1 MHLTHLS
8 LKNFRN
14 YTSAEL
20 TLGPGLTVFRGAN
33 AQGKSNLLEA
43 VAMLALTKS
52 TRAEQERDVVRLAS
66 LEDTPYTRVS
76 GVAERRDGGPVEVQI
91 DMAMAPVDR
100 RDALVFQKR
109 VRVDGVP
116 KPAGQAVG
124 AIAAVLF
131 SADDLTIVTG
141 SPSVRRRYLD
151 VLLSLAD
158 RGYLRALQ
166 GYQRVITQRNQL
178 LRRIRDGLARTPE
191 LDYWDGELCRLGAQ
205 VTARRRDA
213 VASLAPEAASAYA
226 AMAPGDG
233 PFQAAYAPSIDH
245 GGPAEEAAAHAM
257 GLLAERRG
265 REVQMAQ
272 SLVGPHRDDLLL
284 TVGGLDVGQFGSRGQ
299 VRTAALSL
307 RLAEAGYLHAVL
319 GEEPV
324 LLLDDVLSE
333 LDGQRRQ
340 HVLEA
345 ACRAEQSLVTVV
357 EGEEPPGLHEAV
369 ATYVVEAGALRR
381 EG

>member
-1 MHLTHLS
+1 MHLTHLA

-14 YTSAEL
+14 YAEAGL

-66 LEDTPYTRVS
+66 LDDTPYTRVS
-76 GVAERRDGGPVEVQI
+76 GTAARRDGQAVEIQI
-91 DMAMAPVDR
+91 DMALAPGDR
-100 RDALVFQKR
+100 GNLVFQKR

-116 KPAGQAVG
+116 KSAGQAVG
-124 AIAAVLF
+124 VVAAVLF
-131 SADDLTIVTG
+131 SADDLDIVTG
-141 SPSVRRRYLD
+141 SPANRRRYLD
-151 VLLSLAD
+151 VLLSQAN

-166 GYQRVITQRNQL
+166 GYQRVMTQRNQL
-178 LRRIRDGLARTPE
+178 LRRIREGLARVPE

-205 VTARRRDA
+205 VTVWRREA
-213 VASLAPEAASAYA
+213 AAALAPLSAEAYR
-226 AMAPGDG
+226 AMAPDDG
-233 PFQAAYAPSIDH
+233 PFAVVYAPSIDH
-245 GGPAEEAAAHAM
+245 EGPVEAATAHAASM
-257 GLLAERRG
+257 LAERRE
-265 REVQMAQ
+265 REVHMGQ

-299 VRTAALSL
+299 VRTAALSM
-307 RLAEAGYLHAVL
+307 RLAEAGHLRSLL

-369 ATYVVEAGALRR
+369 ATYTVEAGTLRR

>member
-1 MHLTHLS
+1 
-8 LKNFRN
+8 
-14 YTSAEL
+14 
-20 TLGPGLTVFRGAN
+20 
-33 AQGKSNLLEA
+33 
-43 VAMLALTKS
+43 
-52 TRAEQERDVVRLAS
+52 
-66 LEDTPYTRVS
+66 
-76 GVAERRDGGPVEVQI
+76 I
-91 DMAMAPVDR
+91 DMALAPGDSRDR
-100 RDALVFQKR
+100 LVFQKR
-109 VRVDGVP
+109 LRVDGVP
-116 KPAGQAVG
+116 KTAGQAVG

-131 SADDLTIVTG
+131 SADDLDIVTG
-141 SPSVRRRYLD
+141 SPANRRRYLD
-151 VLLSLAD
+151 VLLSQAN

-166 GYQRVITQRNQL
+166 QYQRVITQRNQL
-178 LRRIRDGLARTPE
+178 LRRIREGLARTPE
-191 LDYWDGELCRLGAQ
+191 LAYWDGELCRLGAQ
-205 VTARRRDA
+205 VTGWRRDA
-213 VASLAPEAASAYA
+213 VAALAPAGAEAYA
-226 AMAPGDG
+226 SMAPDDG
-233 PFQAAYAPSIDH
+233 AFEAAYAPSIDH
-245 GGPAEEAAAHAM
+245 GGSAEEVSAHAM
-257 GLLAERRG
+257 GLLAERRE

-284 TVGGLDVGQFGSRGQ
+284 SVGGLDVGQFGSRGQ

-307 RLAEAGYLHAVL
+307 RLAEAAYLRTAL

-369 ATYVVEAGALRR
+369 ATYVVEAGTLRR